1 MATLIELGVPTR
13 VYSVSLGGFDTHSD
27 ERGTQQRLLTE
38 LDRALT
44 TFQTRLA
51 ATDRGRQ
58 VVTTIYSEF
67 AGGLY
72 GAEPSL
78 TDLDDGDLKAG
89 LDFRSVYASLLG
101 SVLGAEPGGV
111 LDGWERRVDGLFA

>member
-78 TDLDDGDLKAG
+78 TDLDDGDLKHHT
-89 LDFRSVYASLLG
+89 DFRAVYAALLENW
-101 SVLGAEPGGV
+101 LGWPAGPVIGEMFKP
-111 LDGWERRVDGLFA
+111 VDVFA

>member
-1 MATLIELGVPTR
+1 GTDHGTAGPVFVLGRGVA
-13 VYSVSLGGFDTHSD
+13 GGF
-27 ERGTQQRLLTE
+27 
-38 LDRALT
+38 
-44 TFQTRLA
+44 
-51 ATDRGRQ
+51 
-58 VVTTIYSEF
+58 
-67 AGGLY
+67 Y